1 MSLDEATWA
10 EVARLWREGA
20 EPVGE
25 IAARFGVTRQKIV
38 AVARAM
44 RWPARAGQ
52 ARGPGDDARTRRGP
66 DRGKRNTIG
75 AKETGANAGGTID
88 GADRRPAKGAGKGT
102 SPEPSLRGTPTSAHR
117 PRRSGKGDPSRRAMV
132 ERLYDAMDVKLR
144 RIEQHMAE
152 NADAST
158 ADSERTTRSL
168 NTLVRSL
175 EKLSA
180 FEHKLGKT
188 GKDRGEKA
196 REEGARDTT
205 ERRRHE
211 LARRIA
217 KLLERS

>member
-10 EVARLWREGA
+10 EIARLWREGA
-20 EPVGE
+20 DPVGE

-38 AVARAM
+38 AVARTM
-44 RWPARAGQ
+44 RWPARGRRDVGPDADAP
-52 ARGPGDDARTRRGP
+52 ARPIS
-66 DRGKRNTIG
+66 DRGKRKTAG
-75 AKETGANAGGTID
+75 ATEGLGQHPVD
-88 GADRRPAKGAGKGT
+88 GAGESVAAESSSR
-102 SPEPSLRGTPTSAHR
+102 SNPTSARR
-117 PRRSGKGDPSRRAMV
+117 PRRPSKGAPARRAMV

-180 FEHKLGKT
+180 FEHKLGKA
-188 GKDRGEKA
+188 GKDRSEKA
-196 REEGARDTT
+196 KEGGARDTT
-205 ERRRHE
+205 ERRRQE